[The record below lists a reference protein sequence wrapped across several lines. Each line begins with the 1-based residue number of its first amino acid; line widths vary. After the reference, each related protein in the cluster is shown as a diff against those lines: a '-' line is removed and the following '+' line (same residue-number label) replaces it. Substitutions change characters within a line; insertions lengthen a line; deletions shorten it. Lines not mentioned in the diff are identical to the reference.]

1 MMPREKAK
9 FPTEVKI
16 KALLWC
22 DRHCCLCKKTCG
34 TDIEVAHIDQKLKA
48 GLNKID
54 NAIPLCYDCHA
65 RVGRYNRE
73 HPRGNKFSSQEL
85 KARREQVYEEFTRH
99 LRPPVSFKV
108 TQNNPLR
115 TLPDIG
121 FEVVNYS
128 DYLSIGLKATVEV
141 FLGGKSLGLLP
152 RHYSGT
158 FIWNLN
164 PRVVVGGHALAPN
177 ECAEST
183 ELLEVKINLVI
194 IDQFERNHEL
204 LPFGYVYLREQKD
217 WYFEPSIIAEKQLL
231 GPEIKIL

>member
-1 MMPREKAK
+1 MPKEKAK
-9 FPTEVKI
+9 FSPDVKI

-34 TDIEVAHIDQKLKA
+34 TDIEVAHIDQKLKV
-48 GLNKID
+48 GLNGID

-65 RVGRYNRE
+65 RIGRYNRE

-99 LRPPVSFKV
+99 LMPPVNFKV
-108 TQNNPLR
+108 TQISPSR

-121 FEVVNYS
+121 FVVANYS
-128 DYLSIGLKATVEV
+128 DYLSVGLRATVGV
-141 FLGGKSLGLLP
+141 FLGGKSLGFLP
-152 RHYSGT
+152 RHYSGA

-164 PRVVVGGHALAPN
+164 PRSIVSGHALAPK
-177 ECAEST
+177 ECADSM
-183 ELLEVKINLVI
+183 ELLEVKVHLVV

-204 LPFGYVYLREQKD
+204 LPFGYVYLRDQKD
-217 WYFEPSIIAEKQLL
+217 WYFEPSIIAGNQLP
-231 GPEIKIL
+231 GPKIKL